1 LQHEIDSILYAK
13 VYAFY
18 IIINRYEM
26 KQDKDNFNSFEMKI
40 SKCFNELMRLLRL
53 IYGDDIDE
61 FEY

>member
-1 LQHEIDSILYAK
+1 
-13 VYAFY
+13 
-18 IIINRYEM
+18 M